1 MVCAILSNVQAPQ
14 ASFQFHAALRT
25 HLYNV
30 GVKRRTIKLLHG
42 LGVTISYTNLTK
54 IQKEL
59 EVVGRVCDSTPEV
72 SNKVPPSPP
81 AEGDVEVL

>member
-1 MVCAILSNVQAPQ
+1 MVCIILSNVRASK
-14 ASFQFHAALRT
+14 ASFRFHAALGV
-25 HLYNV
+25 HLYNM
-30 GVKRRTIKLLHG
+30 GVKRRTIDLLHG
-42 LGVTISYTNLTK
+42 LGIIISYTGLTK
-54 IQKEL
+54 IRKEL